1 MILVTVGTHV
11 RGFERLIHKMDDIA
25 GRIQEEVVI
34 QIGNTDYQP
43 KYAKFFKFKNYQE
56 MEQLMKEARVIICHG
71 GAGTILLALKHGKT
85 VISVPRLKEYN
96 EVLVDHQLDLVY
108 TLANEKRIIAVY
120 NMELLE
126 KALNIDPKRLKT
138 NNSKNGQ
145 HLINFLKRYINTLV
159 K

>member
-1 MILVTVGTHV
+1 MILVSVGTHV
-11 RGFERLIHKMDDIA
+11 RGFERLVRQMDDIA
-25 GRIQEEVVI
+25 SKIEEEVII
-34 QIGNTDYQP
+34 QIGNTEYKPQHAT
-43 KYAKFFKFKNYQE
+43 YFTFKSYQE
-56 MEQLMKEARVIICHG
+56 MELLIKNARVIVCHG
-71 GAGTILLALKHGKT
+71 GAGTILLALKQGKT

-120 NMELLE
+120 NLDLLE
-126 KALNIDPKRLKT
+126 KALNIDPKRL
-138 NNSKNGQ
+138 NIVNGKNGQ

>member
-1 MILVTVGTHV
+1 MILVSVGTHV
-11 RGFERLIHKMDDIA
+11 RGFERLVQKMDEIA
-25 GRIQEEVVI
+25 SKIEEEVII
-34 QIGNTDYQP
+34 QIGNTAYKP
-43 KYAKFFKFKNYQE
+43 THAKYFMFKSYQE
-56 MEQLMKEARVIICHG
+56 MEQLIKEARVIVCHG
-71 GAGTILLALKHGKT
+71 GAGTILLALKQGKT

-120 NMELLE
+120 NLDLLE
-126 KALNIDPKRLKT
+126 KALNIDPKKL
-138 NNSKNGQ
+138 NIINVKNGQ

>member
-11 RGFERLIHKMDDIA
+11 RGFDRLVRKMDDIA
-25 GRIQEEVVI
+25 SKIEEEVII
-34 QIGNTDYQP
+34 QIGNTEYKP
-43 KYAKFFKFKNYQE
+43 THAKYFQFKSYQE
-56 MEQLMKEARVIICHG
+56 MEQLINEARVIVCHG
-71 GAGTILLALKHGKT
+71 GAGTILLALKQGKT

-120 NMELLE
+120 NLELLE
-126 KALNIDPKRLKT
+126 KALTIDSKKLHS
-138 NNSKNGQ
+138 NSGKNGQ
-145 HLINFLKRYINTLV
+145 QLINFLKRYINTLV

>member
-11 RGFERLIHKMDDIA
+11 RGFERLIQKMDDIA
-25 GRIQEEVVI
+25 GKIQEEVVI

-43 KYAKFFKFKNYQE
+43 KHAKFFKFKSYQE
-56 MEQLMKEARVIICHG
+56 MEHLMKEARIIVCHG
-71 GAGTILLALKHGKT
+71 GAGTILLALKKGKT

-120 NMELLE
+120 NLDLLE
-126 KALNIDPKRLKT
+126 KALNIDPKKL
-138 NNSKNGQ
+138 NIVNGKNGQ

>member
-11 RGFERLIHKMDDIA
+11 RGFERLVQKMDDIA
-25 GRIQEEVVI
+25 SKIEEEVII
-34 QIGNTDYQP
+34 QIGNTAYKP
-43 KYAKFFKFKNYQE
+43 KYAKYFMFKSYQE
-56 MEQLMKEARVIICHG
+56 MEQLINEARVIVCHG
-71 GAGTILLALKHGKT
+71 GAGTILLALKQGKT

-120 NMELLE
+120 NLDLLE
-126 KALNIDPKRLKT
+126 KTLNNIPKKLTTDHIKDGR
-138 NNSKNGQ
+138 
-145 HLINFLKRYINTLV
+145 LINFLKRYINTLV

>member
-11 RGFERLIHKMDDIA
+11 RGFERLIKKMDDIA
-25 GRIQEEVVI
+25 GNIDEEVII
-34 QIGNTDYQP
+34 QIGNTAYKP
-43 KYAKFFKFKNYQE
+43 LHAKYFTFKNYQE
-56 MEQLMKEARVIICHG
+56 MEQLFKEARVIICHG

-120 NMELLE
+120 NLDLLE
-126 KALNIDPKRLKT
+126 KALNTDSKKLNLI
-138 NNSKNGQ
+138 NGKNGQ

>member
-11 RGFERLIHKMDDIA
+11 RGFERLVRKMDDIA
-25 GRIQEEVVI
+25 SKIPEEVII
-34 QIGNTDYQP
+34 QIGNTSYKPQHA
-43 KYAKFFKFKNYQE
+43 KYFSFKSYQE
-56 MEQLMKEARVIICHG
+56 MEQYIKEARVIVCHG
-71 GAGTILLALKHGKT
+71 GAGTILLALKNGKT

-120 NMELLE
+120 NLDLLE
-126 KALNIDPKRLKT
+126 KALNIDLKKLT
-138 NNSKNGQ
+138 PSNGKNGQ

>member
-11 RGFERLIHKMDDIA
+11 IGFDRLVKKMDEIA
-25 GRIQEEVVI
+25 STINEEVII
-34 QIGNTDYQP
+34 QIGNTKYEP
-43 KYAKFFKFKNYQE
+43 KYTKYFTFKDYQE
-56 MEQLMKEARVIICHG
+56 MELLIKEARVIVTHG
-71 GAGTILLALKHGKT
+71 GAGTILVALAQGKT

-120 NMELLE
+120 NLELLE
-126 KALNIDPKRLKT
+126 KALDIDPKILKI
-138 NNSKNGQ
+138 NSGKNGQ
-145 HLINFLKRYINTLV
+145 QLINFLKRYINTLV

>member
-11 RGFERLIHKMDDIA
+11 RGFERLIQKMDEIA
-25 GRIQEEVVI
+25 GKIQEEVII

-43 KYAKFFKFKNYQE
+43 KNAKFFKFRSYQE
-56 MEQLMKEARVIICHG
+56 MEQLMKEARVIVCHG
-71 GAGTILLALKHGKT
+71 GAGTILLALKQGKT

-120 NMELLE
+120 NLDLLE
-126 KALNIDPKRLKT
+126 KSLDIDPKKLRS
-138 NNSKNGQ
+138 NNTKNGQ

>member
-11 RGFERLIHKMDDIA
+11 RGFERLVRKMDEIA
-25 GRIQEEVVI
+25 SKIDEEVII
-34 QIGNTDYQP
+34 QIGNTEYKPQHS
-43 KYAKFFKFKNYQE
+43 KFFTFKSYQE
-56 MEQLMKEARVIICHG
+56 MEQLIKEARVIVCHG
-71 GAGTILLALKHGKT
+71 GAGTILLALKQGKT

-120 NMELLE
+120 NLDLLE
-126 KALNIDPKRLKT
+126 KALTIDSKRMNVT
-138 NNSKNGQ
+138 NGKNGQ

>member
-11 RGFERLIHKMDDIA
+11 RGFDRLVRKMDDIA
-25 GRIQEEVVI
+25 SKIDEEVII
-34 QIGNTDYQP
+34 QIGNTEYKP
-43 KYAKFFKFKNYQE
+43 VHAKYFLFKSYQE
-56 MEQLMKEARVIICHG
+56 MEQLIKDSRVIVCHG
-71 GAGTILLALKHGKT
+71 GAGTILLALKQGKT

-120 NMELLE
+120 NLELLE
-126 KALNIDPKRLKT
+126 KVLNIDSKKI
-138 NNSKNGQ
+138 NINSGKNGQ
-145 HLINFLKRYINTLV
+145 QLINFLKRYINTLV

>member
-11 RGFERLIHKMDDIA
+11 RGFERLVRKMDDIA
-25 GRIQEEVVI
+25 SKIPEEVII
-34 QIGNTDYQP
+34 QIGNTSYKPQHA
-43 KYAKFFKFKNYQE
+43 KYFLFKSYQE
-56 MEQLMKEARVIICHG
+56 MEQLIKEARVIVCHG
-71 GAGTILLALKHGKT
+71 GAGTILLALKNGKT

-120 NMELLE
+120 NLDLLE
-126 KALNIDPKRLKT
+126 KALNIDSKKLTLT
-138 NNSKNGQ
+138 NGKNGQ
-145 HLINFLKRYINTLV
+145 QLFNFLKRYINTLV

>member
-11 RGFERLIHKMDDIA
+11 IGFDRLVKKMDEIA
-25 GRIQEEVVI
+25 STIHEEVII
-34 QIGNTDYQP
+34 QIGNTKYKP
-43 KYAKFFKFKNYQE
+43 KYTKYFTFKDYQE
-56 MEQLMKEARVIICHG
+56 MEQLIKEARVIVTHG
-71 GAGTILLALKHGKT
+71 GAGTILVALAQGKT

-120 NMELLE
+120 NLELLE
-126 KALNIDPKRLKT
+126 RALDIDPKRLKI
-138 NNSKNGQ
+138 NSGKNGQ
-145 HLINFLKRYINTLV
+145 QLINFLKRYINTLV